1 MDWGFESLRVHKNIW
16 VNNMETIGYM
26 GSIFLTI
33 NAIPELFRTITDK
46 RCHIGWPMLLL
57 WFIGEVFMTTYAIM
71 LWNIPLMMN
80 YIFNFIVVVVMLAYK
95 MKHFYRKKMHL
106 TTEHYIKVEY

>member
-1 MDWGFESLRVHKNIW
+1 MST
-16 VNNMETIGYM
+16 ETIGYI

-33 NAIPELFRTITDK
+33 NAVPELVRTVQDK

-57 WFIGEVFMTTYAIM
+57 WFVGEIFMTTYAVM
-71 LWNIPLMMN
+71 LWNMPLMMN
-80 YIFNFIVVVVMLAYK
+80 YVFNFIVVVVMLGYK
-95 MKHFYRKKMHL
+95 VKHFYRKKLRL

>member
-1 MDWGFESLRVHKNIW
+1 
-16 VNNMETIGYM
+16 METIGYI

-33 NAIPELFRTITDK
+33 NAIPEVIRTIKDG

-57 WFIGEVFMTTYAIM
+57 WFLGEIFMTIYAIM

-80 YIFNFIVVVVMLAYK
+80 YIFNFVVVVIMLGYK
-95 MKHFYRKKMHL
+95 VRTMYHIPR
-106 TTEHYIKVEY
+106 

>member
-26 GSIFLTI
+26 GSILTI

-57 WFIGEVFMTTYAIM
+57 WFIGEIFMTTYAIM

>member
-16 VNNMETIGYM
+16 VNNMETIGYI

-33 NAIPELFRTITDK
+33 NVIPELFRTITDK

>member
-1 MDWGFESLRVHKNIW
+1 MNTEV
-16 VNNMETIGYM
+16 IGYI

-33 NAIPELFRTITDK
+33 NAVPELVRTIQDK

-57 WFIGEVFMTTYAIM
+57 WFVGEIFMTTYAVM

-80 YIFNFIVVVVMLAYK
+80 YIFNFIVVVIMLLYK
-95 MKHFYRKKMHL
+95 MRQVYRQINF
-106 TTEHYIKVEY
+106 TAEFPIEPEF

>member
-1 MDWGFESLRVHKNIW
+1 
-16 VNNMETIGYM
+16 MELIGYI

-33 NAIPELFRTITDK
+33 NAVPELIRTIKDK
-46 RCHIGWPMLLL
+46 RCHIGWAMLVL
-57 WFIGEVFMTTYAIM
+57 WFLGEVFMTTYAVM

-95 MKHFYRKKMHL
+95 IRVWYRKKMHL
-106 TTEHYIKVEY
+106 TREHFIKVEF